1 MIFVVGRILFLFL
14 CPTVY
19 SKSLIYIIGN
29 GTQIEK
35 FPLNDIAILSC
46 TCTLRS
52 LFLTVKNKYEL
63 SNVQI
68 YSIPRWLNTVSS
80 TFLYRFSVLLF

>member
-1 MIFVVGRILFLFL
+1 MVPESLFNL
-14 CPTVY
+14 CLPAKLDIY

-63 SNVQI
+63 SNV
-68 YSIPRWLNTVSS
+68 
-80 TFLYRFSVLLF
+80 